1 MADRNTDVVAFQLVF
16 LSQTILHAPAPEQT
30 DMVILEATVHNQRSL
45 GSGSRMNAQVGIVVA
60 VAVLDLHIVTD
71 LKADAIAVII
81 SRGDI
86 SNRVTITVLQKD
98 TATIVAIQIGIV
110 FSIPVQG
117 QIFNQDIF
125 CIFAG

>member
-1 MADRNTDVVAFQLVF
+1 
-16 LSQTILHAPAPEQT
+16 
-30 DMVILEATVHNQRSL
+30 
-45 GSGSRMNAQVGIVVA
+45 MNAQVGIVVA